1 MIFANIEYL
10 FLLVLL
16 IPYIIWYVMRRQ
28 KTEPTLQV
36 STTRMYMKVSRSWKI
51 YLLHAPFV
59 LRTVAIVMVILI
71 LARPQTT
78 DNWQNTEIEGID
90 IMLAVDV
97 STSMLAEDLKP
108 NRLEAAKQVASEFIN
123 GRPNDN
129 IGLTIFAGE
138 SFTQCP
144 LTVDHGVLLN
154 LFNSIKGDIAQRG
167 LIEDGTA
174 IGMGIANAVT
184 RLKDSKAKSK
194 VIILLTDGSNNRGD
208 ISPMTAAEIAKKF
221 GIRVYTI
228 GVGTNGTA
236 PYPVQTYAGT
246 QYINTPVEIDE
257 KTLTEIAGA
266 TNGNYFRA
274 TSNSKLKEVY
284 QEIDKLEKTIQ
295 NLFYEGSIDF
305 NDEVLITNVRHKTA
319 LQNALKSL
327 YMVKQSI
334 ENQMPEDFLT
344 IDLMDAYEQLGTIIG
359 EAVEDDL
366 VNEIFGKF
374 CMGK

>member
-154 LFNSIKGDIAQRG
+154 LFNGIKGDIAQRG
-167 LIEDGTA
+167 LIED
-174 IGMGIANAVT
+174 GIANAVT

-284 QEIDKLEKTIQ
+284 QEIDKLEKTKLNVKEFSKREEEYQIFAWIAFFCILLEILLR
-295 NLFYEGSIDF
+295 NS
-305 NDEVLITNVRHKTA
+305 VLKKI
-319 LQNALKSL
+319 
-327 YMVKQSI
+327 
-334 ENQMPEDFLT
+334 P
-344 IDLMDAYEQLGTIIG
+344 
-359 EAVEDDL
+359 
-366 VNEIFGKF
+366 
-374 CMGK
+374 

>member
-10 FLLVLL
+10 FLLVFL
-16 IPYIIWYVMRRQ
+16 IPYILWYIMKRK
-28 KTEPTLQV
+28 KTEPTLQI
-36 STTRMYMKVSRSWKI
+36 STTRMYLHAPKSWKI
-51 YLLHAPFV
+51 YLLHAPFI
-59 LRTVAIVMVILI
+59 LRIIAIVMLILV

-144 LTVDHGVLLN
+144 LTIDHTVLLN
-154 LFNSIKGDIAQRG
+154 LFQGVTGDIASKG
-167 LIEDGTA
+167 LIDDGTA

-184 RLKDSKAKSK
+184 RLKDSQAKSK

-208 ISPMTAAEIAKKF
+208 ISPLTAAEIAKQF

-236 PYPVQTYAGT
+236 PYPMQTYAGV
-246 QYINTPVEIDE
+246 QYVNLPVEIDE
-257 KTLTEIAGA
+257 KTLTEIAGI

-274 TSNSKLKEVY
+274 TSNDRLKQVY
-284 QEIDKLEKTIQ
+284 HEIDKLEKTK
-295 NLFYEGSIDF
+295 L
-305 NDEVLITNVRHKTA
+305 NVKEFSKR
-319 LQNALKSL
+319 
-327 YMVKQSI
+327 
-334 ENQMPEDFLT
+334 EEEF
-344 IDLMDAYEQLGTIIG
+344 
-359 EAVEDDL
+359 
-366 VNEIFGKF
+366 EIFAWIAFLCILLDVLLRNSILK
-374 CMGK
+374 KIP